1 MIISVFLFMLVLF
14 FSCAGNGSPD
24 TPGAE
29 NIIEPDRIYG
39 RVSGLPGRKILLFEL
54 YGDQVNLL
62 DSAMADADGRFEF
75 FFPPERSRGLY
86 RIAMG
91 RGTLPG
97 HYDRHRQ
104 QLDLI
109 WDGSPVMF
117 NTNYAS
123 PVDSMEVIL
132 SEENRLYYQY
142 LRRMRRYD
150 DKINALGTA
159 LLNYPPDDGFYRRLE
174 RQHRR
179 VQNRRANYTDNLVKK
194 YRGTIFSSI
203 ARFQKMPRVGSPADA
218 GGLEEIRDNFFQE
231 GHFADSVLLHTDLI
245 PRRIIRFL
253 SLYTVNDPDE
263 EEQQEELILAADVI
277 MNHAMVNE
285 AVYYFVLEYLINGFE
300 SMDMELVTEHL
311 TGRYLLGNICF
322 EEGRLL
328 DQDSP
333 FSIEKLEEGDPVS
346 NFSFKALD
354 GRIIDL
360 SGIPAEHTL
369 LLFWG
374 SWCHFCEDVMDDV
387 YELYS
392 DYRESHEG
400 FLEVV
405 AIGIEDDE
413 QLWLDHIERGGY
425 DWINYSSLKR
435 WDCEIATDY
444 QLIGTPTMI
453 LLDRDKRFIAEPSRV
468 RALSRI
474 LSRRRT

>member
-1 MIISVFLFMLVLF
+1 MVISVFLFLLVLF
-14 FSCAGNGSPD
+14 FSCAGNEASD
-24 TPGAE
+24 IPGADS
-29 NIIEPDRIYG
+29 IIEPDRIYG
-39 RVSGLPGRKILLFEL
+39 RVSGLPGRKILLYKL

-62 DSAMADADGRFEF
+62 DSAMADTDGSFEF

-91 RGTLPG
+91 RSTMPG
-97 HYDRHRQ
+97 YYDQHRQ
-104 QLDLI
+104 QFDLI
-109 WDGSPVMF
+109 WDGSTVMF
-117 NTNYAS
+117 NTNYAY

-142 LRRMRRYD
+142 MRRMRRFD
-150 DKINALGTA
+150 NKVNALGTA
-159 LLNYPPDDGFYRRLE
+159 LLDYPQDDGFYRRLE

-194 YRGTIFSSI
+194 NSETIFSRI
-203 ARFQKMPRVGSPADA
+203 ARFQKVPRVGSPADD
-218 GGLEEIRDNFFQE
+218 GGLEEIKKNFFHK

-245 PRRIIRFL
+245 PRRVIRYL
-253 SLYTVNDPDE
+253 SLYTGNDLDD
-263 EEQQEELILAADVI
+263 EEQQEELIRAADII
-277 MNHAMVNE
+277 MNHAMENE

-300 SMDMELVTEHL
+300 SMEMDLVSEHL
-311 TGRYLLGNICF
+311 TDRYLLGNICF

-333 FSIEKLEEGDPVS
+333 SALEELEEGDPVS
-346 NFSFKALD
+346 SFSFTALD
-354 GRIIDL
+354 GRMIDL
-360 SGIPAEHTL
+360 SDIPAEHTL

-374 SWCHFCEDVMDDV
+374 SWCHFCEDVMDDL

-392 DYRESHEG
+392 DYRDNHEG

-413 QLWLDHIERGGY
+413 QMWLDHIEKGGY
-425 DWINYSSLKR
+425 NWINYSSFKR
-435 WDCEIATDY
+435 WDCEIAADY